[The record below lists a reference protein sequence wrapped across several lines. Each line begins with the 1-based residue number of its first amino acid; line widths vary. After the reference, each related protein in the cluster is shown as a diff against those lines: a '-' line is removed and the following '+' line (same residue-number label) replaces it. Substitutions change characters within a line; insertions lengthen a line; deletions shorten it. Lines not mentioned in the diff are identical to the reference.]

1 MRSPRSREH
10 TFALYVY
17 ECEVMRPRAMIYGRA
32 ARLECSSTARARQRA
47 RKGSSWRDDAIET
60 LKPISSS

>member
-17 ECEVMRPRAMIYGRA
+17 ECEVMRPRAMIYGPA

-47 RKGSSWRDDAIET
+47 RKGSS
-60 LKPISSS
+60 